1 MKKKMKLTS
10 MPKSDKLSVI
20 FIMAVIL
27 AVLVTQYAVNIRKDE
42 DVARKRMTREMVIV
56 ELRLIFELDDVEYAV
71 SVMRPTAAHMLH
83 HPDSLQALTHRMV
96 RFISNLQAAGIAFE
110 PYYFPE
116 HGKWYE
122 PSSWRK
128 GNMIFDEQSG
138 GPHHDYFSMDWYREG
153 LTADPEHGHW
163 THPYQDNT
171 QDNKWVTTFSMP
183 LFDENDSIIGV
194 IATDVALDT
203 LRRVLKKSEPYKG
216 SVCRLTDLNG
226 HVIAGSDS
234 ILPDPEK
241 CFTDSMRVGNY
252 DLMVHLSCPKKA
264 IYGSTILM
272 ELLTLA
278 LMSVCIALLIW
289 IGRRSIHSISEL
301 HEARESQQKLEH
313 EMLMAHN
320 IQMGILRTD
329 FPSGVAAH
337 LLPMQEVGGDLYDF
351 CERDGAL
358 WFIVGDVSGKGVPA
372 AMMMGATVTLF
383 RNAVRQCESPAD
395 IVSEINTT
403 LSDHNPNLM
412 FVTTFVGR
420 LDLQH
425 GLLTYCCAGHNP
437 PVLNGE
443 VMNIAPDI
451 PIGFRSDYRYRQH
464 NCLFHKGSRLVL
476 YTDGITE
483 ARNQEHEQMG
493 LDRLRDIIR
502 SQDNGTAEKTVMCV
516 IEAVCDFCGDYTQ
529 TDDMAVMCIVNDVTE
544 QHPSLTLSNAL
555 SELTRAKTL
564 LRAYCDAVGLTS
576 KQTRE
581 MCLALEEA
589 LVNVV
594 NYAYP
599 EGTSGLITLDITASS
614 GADGRRIALTL
625 SDRGAPFDPT
635 AQPEVNV
642 GDAVNARQ
650 AGGLG
655 ILFYKTLMDDVS
667 YRRSDDGCNILSMT
681 KTFAN

>member
-1 MKKKMKLTS
+1 MKMKLSS

-27 AVLVTQYAVNIRKDE
+27 AVLVTQYAVNIRKDK

-56 ELRLIFELDDVEYAV
+56 EQRLIFELADVEYAV

-116 HGKWYE
+116 RGKWYE

-241 CFTDSMRVGNY
+241 CFMDSMRVGNY

-264 IYGSTILM
+264 IYGET
-272 ELLTLA
+272 LLVDIVIFFL
-278 LMSVCIALLIW
+278 LLIC
-289 IGRRSIHSISEL
+289 IVLILYIVRRNIRDISRL
-301 HEARESQQKLEH
+301 DEAEENQRMMQS
-313 EMLMAHN
+313 EMKVAHN

-329 FPSGVAAH
+329 FPEGLSAR
-337 LLPMQEVGGDLYDF
+337 LMPMKDVGGDLYDF
-351 CERDGAL
+351 FEKDGML

-383 RNAVRQCESPAD
+383 RNAVRRCEAPAD

-412 FVTTFVGR
+412 FVTAFVGR
-420 LDLQH
+420 LDRRH

-443 VMNIAPDI
+443 VMHIDPDI
-451 PIGFRSDYRYRQH
+451 PAGFRSDYRFRQH
-464 NCLFHKGSRLVL
+464 SCLFPAGSRLVL

-529 TDDMAVMCIVNDVTE
+529 TDDMAVMCIVNDRAP
-544 QHPSLTLSNAL
+544 QQPALTLSNTL
-555 SELTRAKTL
+555 SEVTRAKEL
-564 LRAYCDAVGLTS
+564 LRDYCDALALTD
-576 KQTRE
+576 KQSRE

-599 EGTSGLITLDITASS
+599 EGHSGVIRLDIIAS
-614 GADGRRIALTL
+614 ADNGRRRLVLVI
-625 SDRGAPFDPT
+625 SDEGTPFDPT

-642 GDAVNARQ
+642 RDAVNERQ

-655 ILFYKTLMDDVS
+655 ILFYKTLMDEVS
-667 YRRSDDGCNILSMT
+667 YRRSDDGCNILIMT